1 MKVTRVSSSAF
12 VLVMVRMMSS
22 DTLSPASYRLTL
34 LSASLALPVLICPM
48 VLCHRDCHYP
58 CFSDEEAE
66 AQRGYVK
73 PEVTQLVSGGLGFVP
88 REAACRG
95 CALRMLTIGMR
106 CAVFLHRKD
115 SGTVS
120 LCDLRG

>member
-1 MKVTRVSSSAF
+1 MSSNAF

-34 LSASLALPVLICPM
+34 LSASLPLPVLICPM

-73 PEVTQLVSGGLGFVP
+73 PEVTQRGYLKPEVTQLVSGGLGFVP

-106 CAVFLHRKD
+106 CLPAQKR
-115 SGTVS
+115 
-120 LCDLRG
+120 LRNRFTL

>member
-1 MKVTRVSSSAF
+1 MSSSAF

-22 DTLSPASYRLTL
+22 DTLSPASYGLTL
-34 LSASLALPVLICPM
+34 LSASLPLPVLICPM

-106 CAVFLHRKD
+106 CLPAQKR
-115 SGTVS
+115 
-120 LCDLRG
+120 LRNRFTL